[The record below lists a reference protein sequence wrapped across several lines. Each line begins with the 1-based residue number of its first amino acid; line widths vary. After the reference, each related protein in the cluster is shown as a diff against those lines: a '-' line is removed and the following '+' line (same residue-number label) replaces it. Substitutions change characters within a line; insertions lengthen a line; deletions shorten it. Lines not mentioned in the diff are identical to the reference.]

1 MAFWSSQFKC
11 VPDLRRHLTTG
22 INTNCKYYSP
32 KIPQE
37 QTMGLLMH
45 AKMDDPIPAFGEK
58 LLYVRAP
65 VYSRSNLAVSVTAL
79 LLSIVSCF
87 LDKEIV

>member
-1 MAFWSSQFKC
+1 
-11 VPDLRRHLTTG
+11 
-22 INTNCKYYSP
+22 
-32 KIPQE
+32 
-37 QTMGLLMH
+37 MGLLMH